1 MENNS
6 LKIFLEINR
15 YNYIFF
21 VGKKNENENFK
32 IIYQSEISSEGIE
45 NNKIYDLEKTY
56 NKIKKEVYII
66 EKKLNY
72 VFKEI
77 ILILDYF
84 NPTFINLTGYK
95 KLNGSQVSRENIT
108 YILNT
113 LKSCV
118 EEVEPKKKVMHIF
131 NSKFY
136 LDDKKIE
143 NLPLGLFGEFY
154 SHELSFILTSTDD
167 YNNLKNIFDKCRLKI
182 KKILIKSFVNGVN
195 ISENH
200 KNIDTF
206 FYFEINDNHSKVFF
220 FENNSLQFEQNFSF
234 GTDIIIQ
241 DISKITSLNLKD
253 VKKIL
258 EKIENIKDGML
269 GAELIDND
277 LHNNSLRK
285 IKKN

>member
-136 LDDKKIE
+136 LDDKKI
-143 NLPLGLFGEFY
+143 
-154 SHELSFILTSTDD
+154 
-167 YNNLKNIFDKCRLKI
+167 
-182 KKILIKSFVNGVN
+182 
-195 ISENH
+195 
-200 KNIDTF
+200 
-206 FYFEINDNHSKVFF
+206 
-220 FENNSLQFEQNFSF
+220 
-234 GTDIIIQ
+234 
-241 DISKITSLNLKD
+241 
-253 VKKIL
+253 
-258 EKIENIKDGML
+258 
-269 GAELIDND
+269 
-277 LHNNSLRK
+277 
-285 IKKN
+285 

>member
-84 NPTFINLTGYK
+84 NPTFINLSGYK

-118 EEVEPKKKVMHIF
+118 EEVEPKKKS
-131 NSKFY
+131 NA
-136 LDDKKIE
+136 
-143 NLPLGLFGEFY
+143 
-154 SHELSFILTSTDD
+154 
-167 YNNLKNIFDKCRLKI
+167 
-182 KKILIKSFVNGVN
+182 
-195 ISENH
+195 
-200 KNIDTF
+200 
-206 FYFEINDNHSKVFF
+206 YF
-220 FENNSLQFEQNFSF
+220 
-234 GTDIIIQ
+234 
-241 DISKITSLNLKD
+241 
-253 VKKIL
+253 
-258 EKIENIKDGML
+258 
-269 GAELIDND
+269 
-277 LHNNSLRK
+277 
-285 IKKN
+285 

>member
-1 MENNS
+1 
-6 LKIFLEINR
+6 
-15 YNYIFF
+15 
-21 VGKKNENENFK
+21 
-32 IIYQSEISSEGIE
+32 
-45 NNKIYDLEKTY
+45 
-56 NKIKKEVYII
+56 
-66 EKKLNY
+66 
-72 VFKEI
+72 
-77 ILILDYF
+77 
-84 NPTFINLTGYK
+84 
-95 KLNGSQVSRENIT
+95 
-108 YILNT
+108 
-113 LKSCV
+113 
-118 EEVEPKKKVMHIF
+118 MHIF

-285 IKKN
+285 IKKKLIYEIAHARIKEIAEITLFKNINLKYFNKINKNIYFKIDDKLYSKSFLELFKTIFSVENNFNIIFVKNLSIESYLSSVDRVVHYGWKKEAIPFSEVKKSILAQFFGILFK

>member
-84 NPTFINLTGYK
+84 NPTFINLTG
-95 KLNGSQVSRENIT
+95 
-108 YILNT
+108 
-113 LKSCV
+113 
-118 EEVEPKKKVMHIF
+118 
-131 NSKFY
+131 
-136 LDDKKIE
+136 
-143 NLPLGLFGEFY
+143 
-154 SHELSFILTSTDD
+154 
-167 YNNLKNIFDKCRLKI
+167 
-182 KKILIKSFVNGVN
+182 
-195 ISENH
+195 
-200 KNIDTF
+200 
-206 FYFEINDNHSKVFF
+206 
-220 FENNSLQFEQNFSF
+220 
-234 GTDIIIQ
+234 
-241 DISKITSLNLKD
+241 
-253 VKKIL
+253 
-258 EKIENIKDGML
+258 
-269 GAELIDND
+269 
-277 LHNNSLRK
+277 
-285 IKKN
+285 

>member
-118 EEVEPKKKVMHIF
+118 EEVEPKKK
-131 NSKFY
+131 
-136 LDDKKIE
+136 
-143 NLPLGLFGEFY
+143 
-154 SHELSFILTSTDD
+154 
-167 YNNLKNIFDKCRLKI
+167 
-182 KKILIKSFVNGVN
+182 
-195 ISENH
+195 
-200 KNIDTF
+200 
-206 FYFEINDNHSKVFF
+206 
-220 FENNSLQFEQNFSF
+220 
-234 GTDIIIQ
+234 
-241 DISKITSLNLKD
+241 
-253 VKKIL
+253 
-258 EKIENIKDGML
+258 
-269 GAELIDND
+269 
-277 LHNNSLRK
+277 
-285 IKKN
+285 